1 MLFVLLPLCYAS
13 FRALQFPIVRGTP
26 YPLSSFYWKAFSYFN
41 LFLYF
46 FRIFLPLLYSQLTF
60 CNAVCIHTL
69 SYKYMYTTIH
79 LSSVLL
85 LLFFLVLPPSAP
97 LQQHHL
103 SLFITKLK
111 MYCGVLLLFAL
122 NSLLFLC
129 FCVLLFFRKCYIC
142 IDFVWSKDCAV
153 KLWCFNEFPNFAAS
167 FLIV

>member
-69 SYKYMYTTIH
+69 SYKYMYTTSKQRTSIAV
-79 LSSVLL
+79 LSGITTFRTIAAAPSLAIYYKIENVLWSLVVVCFEFTTVSLL
-85 LLFFLVLPPSAP
+85 LCVVVLSQM
-97 LQQHHL
+97 LY
-103 SLFITKLK
+103 
-111 MYCGVLLLFAL
+111 MYR
-122 NSLLFLC
+122 
-129 FCVLLFFRKCYIC
+129 FCVEQGLCCETVVFQRI
-142 IDFVWSKDCAV
+142 
-153 KLWCFNEFPNFAAS
+153 P
-167 FLIV
+167 